1 MSAQR
6 EHTRPDS
13 VLITHISRAN
23 VIQACK
29 PTHHR
34 NHTWPSL
41 YAFRLLLR
49 CLSERRPLFWLL
61 QLDGAVVSECTDTT
75 WVSKTDGDCLVVWI
89 YRFLIT
95 GSVARHKLSV
105 NYACVC
111 VGEDDKVLGGTVSEL
126 NPQKLRACW
135 LTRSQQHIVVWIDFV
150 LLKLPALCVLLFC
163 VLAVTLNPNS
173 SATGPQFVSHI
184 SSVLRCLKMFFS
196 FDKTDRY
203 QRLLNE
209 YSVLSSRNVQNY
221 AISNPATLEEKKSI
235 EYHRHVFLQDFLRV

>member
-6 EHTRPDS
+6 KHISPDS

-49 CLSERRPLFWLL
+49 CMSERRPLFWLL
-61 QLDGAVVSECTDTT
+61 QLDGAVVSERTDTT

-89 YRFLIT
+89 YRFMIT
-95 GSVARHKLSV
+95 GSVARNKLSA

-126 NPQKLRACW
+126 NPEKLRACW
-135 LTRSQQHIVVWIDFV
+135 LTGSQHST
-150 LLKLPALCVLLFC
+150 LLFELILSYLSSLCC
-163 VLAVTLNPNS
+163 VCCC
-173 SATGPQFVSHI
+173 FVSLYWLWTPIH
-184 SSVLRCLKMFFS
+184 LPQ
-196 FDKTDRY
+196 D
-203 QRLLNE
+203 
-209 YSVLSSRNVQNY
+209 LSLSLIY
-221 AISNPATLEEKKSI
+221 L
-235 EYHRHVFLQDFLRV
+235 

>member
-6 EHTRPDS
+6 EHIRPDS

-49 CLSERRPLFWLL
+49 CMSERRPLFWLL
-61 QLDGAVVSECTDTT
+61 QLDRAVVSEHTDTT
-75 WVSKTDGDCLVVWI
+75 WVSKTDGYCLVVWI
-89 YRFLIT
+89 YRFMIT
-95 GSVARHKLSV
+95 GSVARNKLSA

-126 NPQKLRACW
+126 NPEKLRACW
-135 LTRSQQHIVVWIDFV
+135 LTRSQHST
-150 LLKLPALCVLLFC
+150 LLFELILSYLSSLHC
-163 VLAVTLNPNS
+163 VCCC
-173 SATGPQFVSHI
+173 FVSLYSLWTPIHLPQDLSLSLI
-184 SSVLRCLKMFFS
+184 YLEYWHVWRCS
-196 FDKTDRY
+196 FHLTKLTDRDY
-203 QRLLNE
+203 WIQCL
-209 YSVLSSRNVQNY
+209 
-221 AISNPATLEEKKSI
+221 IK
-235 EYHRHVFLQDFLRV
+235 